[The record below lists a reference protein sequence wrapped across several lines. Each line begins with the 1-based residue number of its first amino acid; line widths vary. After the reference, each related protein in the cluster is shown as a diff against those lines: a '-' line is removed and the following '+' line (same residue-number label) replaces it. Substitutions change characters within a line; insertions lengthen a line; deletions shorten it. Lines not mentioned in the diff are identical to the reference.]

1 MTMNI
6 LIQTALSLEFKAIK
20 EYLNNN
26 RPEIHP
32 TTGSIYNHG
41 TYSVSNLNYNILL
54 VETGPGNVRAA
65 DETGRAIAYFNPD
78 YVFFVGVAGGL
89 KDVKI
94 GDVVAS
100 TKVIGYEMGK
110 DDITF
115 KPRMDSMPSSYL
127 LEQIAKY
134 IKREEKW
141 TEKISQKN
149 TNQPEAFVQ
158 PIASGEKVVSSNKSV
173 TFSYLKQFC
182 SDAVAVDME
191 GSGFLIATR
200 PYNVRAIEIRG
211 ISDLIE
217 HKDAADASGSQPT
230 AAANAAAFTFSMI
243 DSLSMD
249 SFQPQDTQTL
259 EFRKKLVEELVKLYS
274 QGPEQDDIWKRAGGD
289 VSILTNS
296 SSRKSQW
303 FSAIEKLSMG
313 GGGKNITIE
322 SLIYEVK
329 SDYPDFFSIVF

>member
-1 MTMNI
+1 MERKI
-6 LIQTALSLEFKAIK
+6 LIQTALSLEFDAVKT
-20 EYLNNN
+20 YLNNN
-26 RPEIHP
+26 KPEIHP
-32 TTGSIYNHG
+32 TTGSIYNLG

-65 DETGRAIAYFNPD
+65 DETGRAIAYFKPD

-110 DDITF
+110 DDVTF
-115 KPRMDSMPSSYL
+115 KPRMDTIPSSYI
-127 LEQIAKY
+127 LEQIAKHV
-134 IKREEKW
+134 KREKKW
-141 TEKISQKN
+141 TEKISQHN
-149 TNQPEAFVQ
+149 PDWPEAFVQ
-158 PIASGEKVVSSNKSV
+158 PIAAGEKVVSSNKSV
-173 TFSYLKQFC
+173 TYSYLKQYC

-200 PYNVRAIEIRG
+200 PYHVHAIEIRG

-217 HKDAADASGSQPT
+217 HKDDADTSGSQSR

-243 DSLSMD
+243 DVLSKD
-249 SFQPQDTQTL
+249 ILQPQDTHTL

-303 FSAIEKLSMG
+303 FNAIEKLSMG
-313 GGGKNITIE
+313 GGGKNVTME
-322 SLIYEVK
+322 SLINEVK
-329 SDYPDFFSIVF
+329 ADYPEFISNVF